1 MIGDRYIDLT
11 SAHKVGLR
19 STGVLWGYGSKEE
32 LAAEEPAFI
41 AESPA
46 DLSASII
53 RNSQ

>member
-1 MIGDRYIDLT
+1 
-11 SAHKVGLR
+11 VGLR